1 MKKLLCAM
9 NLSLPPVYQAQIR
22 DATTSGSSC
31 SSYNQFIAYCLS
43 CEELS
48 FLRKELVLVHR
59 VLRDLNFREKFRIVC
74 RGAIFPSYVQLG
86 DLT

>member
-9 NLSLPPVYQAQIR
+9 NLSPPPVYQAQIR

-31 SSYNQFIAYCLS
+31 SSYNRFIAYCLS

-48 FLRKELVLVHR
+48 FLRKEL
-59 VLRDLNFREKFRIVC
+59 DLNFREKFRIVC